1 MTTTP
6 FIQENA
12 LTNGQVHHTNGV
24 AQYAEELI
32 PEGHYVTEE
41 QYWAAYYDRGDV
53 SYEWNNGYLEEKP
66 VADYAQFCV
75 YLWVLGL
82 LKDFLH
88 VRPIGRMIG
97 LEMGFRMAHWNR
109 VVVRKPDLA
118 VVLNSNPTPLRDKD
132 RSYRGIFDLCIES
145 LSDSTQKEVER
156 DTVTKRL
163 EYAAAGV
170 KEYFI
175 LDERRKETAFYELTP
190 SGVYVPIKAVGGVI
204 HAKVLP
210 GFRFR
215 LADLYRMPEPPALV
229 ADPVYR
235 DFVSPFL
242 RAERERA
249 EQALELAEQERERAE
264 QEYDRA
270 EQERER
276 AAQERARAEAATQQV
291 HLATQQ
297 LLQERTRADEALAQA
312 ARYAALL
319 KSMGVAVDGE

>member
-1 MTTTP
+1 MTTAP
-6 FIQENA
+6 FIQENM
-12 LTNGQVHHTNGV
+12 LTNGQVHHVNGTGLHT
-24 AQYAEELI
+24 EE
-32 PEGHYVTEE
+32 PSTEGHYISEE
-41 QYWAAYYDRGDV
+41 RYWAEYYDRGDV

-75 YLWVLGL
+75 YLWFLGL
-82 LKDFLH
+82 VKDYLH
-88 VRPIGRMIG
+88 GYPIGRMVG
-97 LEMGFRMAHWNR
+97 LELGFRMALWNR
-109 VVVRKPDLA
+109 VVIRKPDLA
-118 VVLNSNPTPLRDKD
+118 VVINANPVPLRDKD

-145 LSDSTQKEVER
+145 ISDSDKMEVER
-156 DTVTKRL
+156 DTVTKRQ

-190 SGVYVPIKAVGGVI
+190 SGVYVPIKAVDGVI
-204 HAKVLP
+204 HSKVLP

-215 LADLYRMPEPPALV
+215 LADLYRMPDPPAMV

-264 QEYDRA
+264 QEYGRA

-276 AAQERARAEAATQQV
+276 AEAATQQM
-291 HLATQQ
+291 
-297 LLQERTRADEALAQA
+297 LQERTRAEDALAQA

-319 KSMGVAVDGE
+319 KSMGVTVEGE

>member
-6 FIQENA
+6 LIQENK
-12 LTNGQVHHTNGV
+12 LTNGHVPHTNG
-24 AQYAEELI
+24 AGLHAEELLA
-32 PEGHYVTEE
+32 EGHYVTEE
-41 QYWAAYYDRGDV
+41 LYWAEYYDRGDV

-75 YLWVLGL
+75 YLWFLGL
-82 LKDFLH
+82 VKDFLH
-88 VRPIGRMIG
+88 VRPMGRMIG
-97 LEMGFRMAHWNR
+97 LEMGFRMALWNR
-109 VVVRKPDLA
+109 VVIRKPDLA
-118 VVLNSNPTPLRDKD
+118 VVLNSNSVPLRDKD

-175 LDERRKETAFYELTP
+175 LDERRKETAFLELT
-190 SGVYVPIKAVGGVI
+190 SGGVYVPIKAVGGVI
-204 HAKVLP
+204 HSKVLP

-229 ADPVYR
+229 ADPIYS

-249 EQALELAEQERERAE
+249 EQALEMAEQERERAE
-264 QEYDRA
+264 
-270 EQERER
+270 
-276 AAQERARAEAATQQV
+276 AATQQATI
-291 HLATQQ
+291 ATQQ
-297 LLQERTRADEALAQA
+297 MLQERTRAEEALAQA

-319 KSMGVAVDGE
+319 KSMGIAIDDK

>member
-6 FIQENA
+6 LLQENR
-12 LTNGQVHHTNGV
+12 LTNGAGLHV
-24 AQYAEELI
+24 EEMLA
-32 PEGHYVTEE
+32 EGHYVAEE
-41 QYWAAYYDRGDV
+41 LYWAEYYDRGDV

-75 YLWVLGL
+75 YLWFLGL
-82 LKDFLH
+82 VKDFLH
-88 VRPIGRMIG
+88 VCPIGRMIG
-97 LEMGFRMAHWNR
+97 LEMGFRMAYRNR
-109 VVVRKPDLA
+109 VVIRKPDLA
-118 VVLNSNPTPLRDKD
+118 IVLNSNAVPLRDKD

-156 DTVTKRL
+156 DTITKRL

-190 SGVYVPIKAVGGVI
+190 GGVYVPIKAVDGVI
-204 HAKVLP
+204 HSKVLP

-215 LADLYRMPEPPALV
+215 LADLYRLPDPPAMV

-235 DFVSPFL
+235 DFISPFL

-249 EQALELAEQERERAE
+249 EQALEVAEQERERAE

-270 EQERER
+270 EQEH
-276 AAQERARAEAATQQV
+276 ARAEAATQQM
-291 HLATQQ
+291 
-297 LLQERTRADEALAQA
+297 LQERMRAEEALAQA

-319 KSMGVAVDGE
+319 KSMGIAVEGE

>member
-6 FIQENA
+6 LIEQDT
-12 LTNGQVHHTNGV
+12 LTNGPVHYANGIGLPV
-24 AQYAEELI
+24 DGSLT
-32 PEGHYVTEE
+32 EGHYVSEE
-41 QYWAAYYDRGDV
+41 LYWARYYERGDV

-75 YLWVLGL
+75 YLWFLGL
-82 LKDFLH
+82 MKDFLH

-97 LEMGFRMAHWNR
+97 LEMGFRMAYRNR
-109 VVVRKPDLA
+109 VVIRKPDLA
-118 VVLNSNPTPLRDKD
+118 VVLNSNSTPLRDKD

-156 DTVTKRL
+156 DTVTKRV

-190 SGVYVPIKAVGGVI
+190 GGVYVPIKAVGGVI
-204 HAKVLP
+204 HSKVLP

-215 LADLYRMPEPPALV
+215 LADLYRLPEPPALV
-229 ADPVYR
+229 ADPVYG

-264 QEYDRA
+264 QEH
-270 EQERER
+270 
-276 AAQERARAEAATQQV
+276 ARAEAAN
-291 HLATQQ
+291 QQ
-297 LLQERTRADEALAQA
+297 LLQERTRAEEALAQA

-319 KSMGVAVDGE
+319 KSMGVAVDSE